1 MANGGFEG
9 KQGKRVARAII
20 SLGQR
25 EISRL
30 RRIRNDRPLNDSELV
45 QLERLSDVMSPIT
58 KQIPDRAFALN
69 FMQDPSVAQDM
80 FNLIGQERISQ
91 LTAEGTREI
100 LLSRV
105 AHLRKSSDR
114 PVTLLDDET
123 IRSAI
128 SFSDEQATRLDEICE
143 NARDEYRKGSVEA
156 YEEIEHL
163 LVNHWEQ
170 LIGLLD
176 SSQAKTARSVIGQP
190 TPWFK
195 AESDLIFL
203 GGKVSGGSFMIVNG
217 DPKSNKSPDG
227 RFLHKLTAEELTNLD
242 KEFIFIHA
250 YLMLESKFVREEL
263 ELQSE
268 QLKALSE
275 KIHMVTVIPVVP
287 ESRLKKLFEGGV
299 EQPPWVE
306 GVLLAHHLELFRQ
319 MEVQVLTSE
328 YQSSNGLSHPD
339 VAKALELSFE
349 QQKDIRRL
357 SRSFEKEAKVLVEQ
371 IKAGRQEVRRR
382 VAIQAEELLTTV
394 QRQKLRALIGEFAG
408 AHE

>member
-1 MANGGFEG
+1 MKARILAVIVCCSLSLFASTCCYSQVFPNSLYDVESFVANGGFEG

-176 SSQAKTARSVIGQP
+176 SSQAKTCLLY
-190 TPWFK
+190 T
-195 AESDLIFL
+195 
-203 GGKVSGGSFMIVNG
+203 
-217 DPKSNKSPDG
+217 SPSPRD
-227 RFLHKLTAEELTNLD
+227 
-242 KEFIFIHA
+242 
-250 YLMLESKFVREEL
+250 
-263 ELQSE
+263 
-268 QLKALSE
+268 
-275 KIHMVTVIPVVP
+275 
-287 ESRLKKLFEGGV
+287 
-299 EQPPWVE
+299 
-306 GVLLAHHLELFRQ
+306 
-319 MEVQVLTSE
+319 
-328 YQSSNGLSHPD
+328 
-339 VAKALELSFE
+339 
-349 QQKDIRRL
+349 
-357 SRSFEKEAKVLVEQ
+357 
-371 IKAGRQEVRRR
+371 
-382 VAIQAEELLTTV
+382 
-394 QRQKLRALIGEFAG
+394 RQKSRMPSSA
-408 AHE
+408 